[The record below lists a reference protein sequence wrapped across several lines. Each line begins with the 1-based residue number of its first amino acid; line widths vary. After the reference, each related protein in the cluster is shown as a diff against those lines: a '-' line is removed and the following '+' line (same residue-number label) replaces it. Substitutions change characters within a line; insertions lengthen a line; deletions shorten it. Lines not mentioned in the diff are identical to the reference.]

1 MGESEEGNLVRWVER
16 RRGGTGGAVDGGE
29 RGKRKTR
36 GQSGWMQRD
45 AGVRKATPDSMTVA
59 AIVDSDDVHV
69 ESVPQSA
76 CFFTIPP
83 TIVFFTVPAPVFFTV
98 SSEIAG
104 KNHPMMTGPDD
115 VHDDD
120 DHYTDVDFNAFTNS
134 DDE

>member
-1 MGESEEGNLVRWVER
+1 MGGSEESNLVRWVER

-45 AGVRKATPDSMTVA
+45 AGVRKATPDSMKVA
-59 AIVDSDDVHV
+59 ATVDSDDVLV
-69 ESVPQSA
+69 ESVHQSA
-76 CFFTIPP
+76 YFLTIPP

-104 KNHPMMTGPDD
+104 KSHPRMTGPGD

-120 DHYTDVDFNAFTNS
+120 DRYTDFDLNALTNS
-134 DDE
+134 NDE

>member
-1 MGESEEGNLVRWVER
+1 MER
-16 RRGGTGGAVDGGE
+16 RRGGTGGAVGGGE

-36 GQSGWMQRD
+36 GQSGWTQRD
-45 AGVRKATPDSMTVA
+45 AGVRKATPDSMKVA
-59 AIVDSDDVHV
+59 ATVDSDDVLV

-76 CFFTIPP
+76 YFFTIPP
-83 TIVFFTVPAPVFFTV
+83 TIVIFTVPAPVFFTV

-104 KNHPMMTGPDD
+104 KSHPRMTGPGD

-120 DHYTDVDFNAFTNS
+120 DRYTDFGLNTFTNS